1 MNLSSFNSALASMAR
16 PALIT
21 AKTVA
26 VGAGGAAL
34 TGAST
39 AAQQYVATNGV
50 TMNWQAI
57 GQAAAAGAVAA
68 AAAYFLTPPH
78 VSTK

>member
-1 MNLSSFNSALASMAR
+1 MNLASFNAALASMAR

-34 TGAST
+34 AGGTT
-39 AAQQYVATNGV
+39 ALQQYVATNGV
-50 TMNWQAI
+50 TTNWQAI
-57 GQAAAAGAVAA
+57 GSAAAAGALAA
-68 AAAYFLTPPH
+68 GAAYFLNPPH
-78 VSTK
+78 KTT